1 MSETALYT
9 IREIA
14 RQLALPESTVRYYR
28 DAFVEHI
35 PAVGIGR
42 RRRYPANAVAILRSV
57 AHGFAAGRSRE
68 EIAAGLR
75 GRPGPAVEH
84 QPPVLATHEPPQISG
99 LQYDELLT
107 TVLNGERERREAM
120 WKMARE
126 IVRLGEAIEQQHVV
140 LGEITEKLANQA
152 DRSLTA
158 GSPTPA
164 ADLSLANVS
173 AVADAA
179 PAQLPELLEEVEAL
193 REQHQEVEALR
204 EQHQEVEALREQ
216 LEGERQLVERLRR
229 SKLEMEHRTAQ
240 AEARLAEQ
248 EQRPRRRSVLGRLLP
263 REPLEGERGG

>member
-1 MSETALYT
+1 MHSTVSETALYT

-14 RQLALPESTVRYYR
+14 RELALPESTVRYYR
-28 DAFVEHI
+28 DAFVEHV
-35 PAVGIGR
+35 PAVGTGR
-42 RRRYPANAVAILRSV
+42 RRRYPADAVAILRSV
-57 AHGFAAGRSRE
+57 AHGFATGKSRE

-75 GRPGPAVEH
+75 GRPRPAVEH
-84 QPPVLATHEPPQISG
+84 QPPVLATREPPRISG
-99 LQYDELLT
+99 LEYDELLT
-107 TVLNGERERREAM
+107 TVVNGERERREAM

-126 IVRLGEAIEQQHVV
+126 IVRLGDAIERQHVV

-164 ADLSLANVS
+164 ADLSLAEAS
-173 AVADAA
+173 AVDDAP
-179 PAQLPELLEEVEAL
+179 PAQLSELLEEMEAL
-193 REQHQEVEALR
+193 REQHR
-204 EQHQEVEALREQ
+204 EVEALREQ
-216 LEGERQLVERLRR
+216 LEGERELVERLRR
-229 SKLEMEHRTAQ
+229 SKLEIEHRAAQ